1 MKSSLISKNNLFTH
15 THTNS
20 ENLLPQSNL
29 VFNETKAKAHFNRNK
44 QMIQL
49 EGEGG

>member
-29 VFNETKAKAHFNRNK
+29 VFNEK
-44 QMIQL
+44 QKHIST
-49 EGEGG
+49 ETSK